1 MKKNIQYGNVFF
13 RLATI
18 LFAIVILSLLFR
30 TCQIKRDYKQAID
43 QILYLET
50 DKVGIEKLIDEQG
63 REISGLKASVLVRDR
78 KIENQLKEIEQLKNL
93 DAKVILHT
101 KTIIDTQ
108 TITLH
113 DTTYIEKTDTIK
125 VQKFDYKEKWFAIEG
140 KVKKN
145 ELIID
150 SLNILNKFTIEIGDE
165 KVNMFKK
172 QKKVYVRNEN
182 PYTTTEDMKAFILE
196 DKQKWYQRDILKVV
210 ATAIGTAFLLR
221 NF

>member
-1 MKKNIQYGNVFF
+1 MEKNIQYGNVFF

-18 LFAIVILSLLFR
+18 LFGLIIVSLLFR
-30 TCQIKRDYKQAID
+30 TCQMKKDYQQAVD
-43 QILYLET
+43 QILNLET

-63 REISGLKASVLVRDR
+63 REISGLKASVLIRDN
-78 KIENQLKEIEQLKNL
+78 KIEKQLKEIEQLKNL

-125 VQKFDYKEKWFAIEG
+125 IQKFDYKEKWFAIEG

-150 SLNILNKFTIEIGDE
+150 SLNIVNKFTIEIGDE

-182 PYTTTEDMKAFILE
+182 PYTTTDDMKAFILE
-196 DKQKWYQRDILKVV
+196 DKTKWYQRDILKIV
-210 ATAIGTAFLLR
+210 ATAIGTAFVIR

>member
-1 MKKNIQYGNVFF
+1 MERNIQYGNVFF

-18 LFAIVILSLLFR
+18 LFGLIIVSLLFR
-30 TCQIKRDYKQAID
+30 TCQMKKDYQQAVD
-43 QILYLET
+43 QILNLEI

-63 REISGLKASVLVRDR
+63 REISGLKASVLIRDN
-78 KIENQLKEIEQLKNL
+78 KIEKQLKEIEQLKNL

-125 VQKFDYKEKWFAIEG
+125 IQKFDYKEKWFAIEG

-150 SLNILNKFTIEIGDE
+150 SLNIVNKFTIEIGDE

-182 PYTTTEDMKAFILE
+182 PYTTTDDMKAFILE
-196 DKQKWYQRDILKVV
+196 DKTKWYQRDILKIV
-210 ATAIGTAFLLR
+210 ATAIGTAFVIR